1 MDDIVKKLLNGTLSL
16 PLHNCKLTQ
25 RSAPEP
31 IIYTGHG
38 LIDQNRNLKIA
49 LRLFAEAV
57 EPTEALMRQFDRP
70 FTPGILV
77 PDSGYYDFEGTDLHG
92 EKWSAKRL
100 TIKTDF
106 GASTYIQIKPRQ
118 LNKADERNQAPA
130 SPFINAFIPLQ
141 IELPWHD
148 ITQFGD
154 LSWKRDKF
162 SHNTTSHEWS
172 VRKTELGT
180 WIHFSGKADTI
191 NDDFENFIRALSI
204 LSGRHL
210 SPTVTDEHIG
220 LKRAT
225 HVRNIEKEDASL
237 PPPLN
242 HQLCEQVDA
251 HGFITKFLAHP
262 QHEHL
267 ALIHRMWHR
276 VLRARE
282 SDIENRSLVLAV
294 AIEGLLMKAVSNK
307 DDTDAEFQAQIDSV
321 MPNIEAITL
330 PDRVLNCIR
339 SSFKNA
345 IQAKPKS
352 VLQRLIKRNIIDAAH
367 LKAWGKMRNLGAH
380 GKGLD
385 WEPEAIQNHLVRFH
399 TCLDLFY
406 RLTFFLIGYTG
417 KHRNYSAAG
426 WPTTPFPNPSSLTQA
441 TTSPISTSLTPAA
454 NCPPASRES

>member
-25 RSAPEP
+25 RGAQEP
-31 IIYTGHG
+31 IIYTGYG
-38 LIDQNRNLKIA
+38 LIDQNRNLEIQ
-49 LRLFAEAV
+49 LRLFAVAV
-57 EPTEALMRQFDRP
+57 ERPEALMRQFDRP
-70 FTPGILV
+70 LTPGILV

-106 GASTYIQIKPRQ
+106 GASTYIQIEPRQ
-118 LNKADERNQAPA
+118 LTKADERNQAPA

-148 ITQFGD
+148 ITQFGE

-180 WIHFSGKADTI
+180 WIHFSGRADTI

-204 LSGRHL
+204 LCGRHL
-210 SPTVTDEHIG
+210 SRTVTDEHIG

-225 HVRNIEKEDASL
+225 HVRSIEKEDVSL
-237 PPPLN
+237 LPPLN

-282 SDIENRSLVLAV
+282 SDIENSSLVLAV
-294 AIEGLLMKAVSNK
+294 AIEGLLMEAISNK
-307 DDTDAEFQAQIDSV
+307 GDTDAEFQAEIDSV
-321 MPNIEAITL
+321 KPQIKSMNL
-330 PDRVLNCIR
+330 PKRIQDCIQ
-339 SSFKNA
+339 SSFGNA
-345 IQAKPKS
+345 IKPKPQS
-352 VLQRLIKRNIIDAAH
+352 ILQILIKQRIIDDAH
-367 LKAWGKMRNLGAH
+367 LKVWKKMRNHGAH
-380 GKGLD
+380 GNGLD
-385 WEPEAIQNHLVRFH
+385 WEPEAIQKHLVRFH

-454 NCPPASRES
+454 NCLPASRES